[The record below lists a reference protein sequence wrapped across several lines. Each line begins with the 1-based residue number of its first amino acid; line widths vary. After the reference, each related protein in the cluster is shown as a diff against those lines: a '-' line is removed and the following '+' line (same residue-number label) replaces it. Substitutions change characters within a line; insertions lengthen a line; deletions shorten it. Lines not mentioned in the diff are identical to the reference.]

1 VGEIHISV
9 VVGCAYRFVPG
20 SKVPAPGSAV
30 VKSVTGGAGSFRV
43 GPFDGILPAKK
54 APELVGRKYIESLTA

>member
-1 VGEIHISV
+1 
-9 VVGCAYRFVPG
+9 VPG
-20 SKVPAPGSAV
+20 PKVPAPESAV

-54 APELVGRKYIESLTA
+54 APELVGRKYIESLAA